1 LYSGCELLCNAGCLR
16 ESFFNPFH
24 DRRDLLRFKISRR
37 EVLDQGPVSH
47 LPKHIDILHEHPSA
61 GAMPGECDVQ
71 IFAIGHR
78 QQRPVVFHTNHFRF
92 ARALRFVS
100 RYCITLA
107 DPAVVEFQFQAGRAL
122 HAKLTDL
129 RSYID
134 VVKRELGPQRYW
146 DEAYAKARQAVAEQ
160 TATPQEAVIELL
172 RAAVADKTMAPGQ
185 AVEELVKLLRTDLP
199 ASRKI
204 AIRQAAK
211 AAFETGDDIAR
222 KIRPFLKSAYTEQE
236 RKMNKRVFNN
246 APGRRM

>member
-1 LYSGCELLCNAGCLR
+1 MNEDLQEIERLIKQSAELSDSLIRLAPKLQQQNKKPVQEQA
-16 ESFFNPFH
+16 E
-24 DRRDLLRFKISRR
+24 DL
-37 EVLDQGPVSH
+37 
-47 LPKHIDILHEHPSA
+47 
-61 GAMPGECDVQ
+61 
-71 IFAIGHR
+71 
-78 QQRPVVFHTNHFRF
+78 
-92 ARALRFVS
+92 
-100 RYCITLA
+100 
-107 DPAVVEFQFQAGRAL
+107 RAL
-122 HAKLTDL
+122 HAKLIDL

-222 KIRPFLKSAYTEQE
+222 KIRPFLKSASTEQE